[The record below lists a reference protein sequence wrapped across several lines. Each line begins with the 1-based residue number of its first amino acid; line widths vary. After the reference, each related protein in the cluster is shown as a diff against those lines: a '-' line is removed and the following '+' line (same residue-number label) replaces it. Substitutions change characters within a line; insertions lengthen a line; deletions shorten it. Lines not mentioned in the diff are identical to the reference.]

1 MHRWLDASPA
11 ACCGV
16 CPTCLTATASGLT
29 IELVGGLHR
38 DGDHARSFES
48 AGALG
53 EDGQG
58 DT

>member
-29 IELVGGLHR
+29 IELVGGVRR
-38 DGDHARSFES
+38 DGDNTRSGET

-53 EDGQG
+53 EDRQA